1 MPESI
6 VDKRQQDGDDW
17 ESGDFTFRPKRFEDF
32 IGQEKVK
39 ERLNIAIKAAKS
51 RGEVVEHVL
60 LSGPQGLG
68 KSTLANIIAHEMGG
82 SIRVTVGP
90 ILMMKADLAAI
101 LTNLQRSDVLF
112 IDEIHRTKKEI
123 QEMLYP
129 AMEDYRL
136 DVIIGQGPSART
148 VPIPLPRY
156 VLIGATTR
164 MGQLSAPFRDRFG
177 ITLRLDFYTDNE
189 LKEIIR
195 RDTEFLKIE
204 IENGADDLIASRSRG
219 TPRIAKRM
227 LRRVRDYAN
236 VKGKGIIT
244 QKIAEESLKFYE
256 VDELGLEDLDRQIL
270 RNIIEKFDGGP
281 VGIETLAVS
290 MSEED
295 CTIEDAHEPYLIQAG
310 LIKRTRTGRVATKL
324 AYEHIGLKAPAKQ
337 QELWDFVEE
346 NDEK

>member
-6 VDKRQQDGDDW
+6 VDRNSHDSDDW
-17 ESGDFTFRPKRFEDF
+17 EKGDFTFRPKRFEDF

-82 SIRVTVGP
+82 NIKVTVGP
-90 ILMMKADLAAI
+90 VLMMKADLAAI
-101 LTNLQRSDVLF
+101 LTNLQRGDVLF

-177 ITLRLDFYTDNE
+177 ITLRLDFYTNDE

-195 RDTEFLKIE
+195 RDTELLKIE
-204 IENGADDLIASRSRG
+204 IENGADDIIASRSRG

-236 VKGKGIIT
+236 VKGNGIIT
-244 QKIAEESLKFYE
+244 QRIAEESLKFYE

-310 LIKRTRTGRVATKL
+310 LLKRTRTGRVATKL
-324 AYEHIGLKAPAKQ
+324 AYEHIGIKAPMRQ
-337 QELWDFVEE
+337 QDLWDFVEE
-346 NDEK
+346 EE